1 MSEKR
6 SMQPMLHFFEPH
18 EIADL
23 KEAFKVDV
31 DAENEFLKGY
41 FFSSNNVEYSS
52 VIDIKTS
59 I

>member
-1 MSEKR
+1 MNIFLDMSEKR

-41 FFSSNNVEYSS
+41 FFF
-52 VIDIKTS
+52 IK
-59 I
+59 